1 VAPLAFDTVHA
12 LLRSDTVDPWLGASP
27 ERVLGTARGLQAR
40 RGEAGHQ
47 PLRGKHFGLL
57 CSDPGAPAGL
67 LFRVA
72 AHGLG
77 ARVSQVAP
85 LDADAVRALGAT
97 AYLLGRLYDA
107 IECQG
112 LSALVVAN
120 LRAQAGI
127 PVYGGVATPEHP
139 SARLADALE
148 GNAGERRLLVL
159 QAMLLVSL
167 S

>member
-1 VAPLAFDTVHA
+1 MHA
-12 LLRSDTVDPWLGASP
+12 LHPTSTVDAWLGVPP
-27 ERVLGTARGLQAR
+27 ERVLDTARALQAR
-40 RGEAGHQ
+40 RREGVHL

-57 CSDPGAPAGL
+57 CRDPGAPAAL
-67 LFRVA
+67 LFRAA

-85 LDADAVRALGAT
+85 VDADAVRTIGAT
-97 AYLLGRLYDA
+97 AHLLGRLYDA
-107 IECQG
+107 VECQG
-112 LSALVVAN
+112 LSALVVSN

-139 SARLADALE
+139 SARLADGL
-148 GNAGERRLLVL
+148 AGVDGEQRQLVL
-159 QAMLLVSL
+159 QAMLLLSL